1 MVENVMQASPAESAL
16 LAPEG
21 EVFVMPCSTS
31 QKRFWMLEQ
40 MSPGNTALN
49 IPIAL
54 KLSGPLDVEILEQ
67 ALNAIVGRHEILRTH
82 FALIDEE
89 PRQVISP
96 HVTFRLNRIDAGD
109 LPVEQHAARIRQ
121 AMDAE
126 AQQPLDLRHAPLL
139 RATLLQLAPQES
151 VLMFTAHHIIS
162 DGWSSGVLVREL
174 GLFYD
179 ALRRDRPAEL
189 PPLAVQFADY
199 ALWQEEWLKTPEFQ
213 KQLDYWREAF
223 GEGDLPVLDFPTDFQ
238 RQAGQGT
245 EAILEGLLLPQ
256 PLSEAL
262 KRFCLEEGVTLFML
276 FFNAYFILLHRY
288 TGQARLMIGTTA
300 ANRNK
305 PELEALIGLFAN
317 ILILNSEVPGDMPFR
332 EFLVRRRDQSLA
344 GFANHEA
351 PFEKVLEELQR
362 RKTLPTPLLQTHFLF
377 QKAFMQ
383 PVACGGLT
391 IRPLHS
397 ISPGSTFELTFGIV
411 ERQEGIR
418 LQMEYRTSL
427 FQPETIRRLLQ
438 HFQALLESIVAHPE
452 TPLDALPMF
461 AVDEREKLE
470 AALHPQPE
478 PSALTF
484 DPSATLQNL
493 AQQLDLHFQKDTT
506 PFALPADLPPGAFLI
521 ALDSHLRLLPIG
533 IPGDVYLGHPAL
545 SSKDVSGPSD
555 AAAPVPL
562 LKTGFIG
569 RNNENARV
577 ELWGRPED
585 AIRVQGFRFNLRAIE
600 ARLRLHPAVA
610 EAAVA
615 IHPQASDRNKLLGY
629 VVPKPGATIS
639 SDNLR
644 TFLRG
649 KISDFILPSAI
660 LTVSS
665 LPRDAH
671 GNLLTGQLPLPM
683 PSARQSTTDHVP
695 MRAILHQQL
704 LEIWEDLLKT
714 SGLAID
720 DNFFEC
726 GGNSF
731 LALRMMLQVEK
742 LCGRP
747 LPLSLLITGATISNL
762 ATYIVETANSSEID
776 TPLIPLQTRGTKPP
790 LFFLHGDWAGGGFYC
805 NRLSAQ
811 LGDDQPFYVLP
822 PYHMREERLLTMQ
835 EMAAY
840 HCAAVRKQSP
850 RGPYFLGGYCI
861 GAAVAME
868 MARQLIA
875 EGETV
880 AHLFLVDPPVW
891 AGPWFRRLW
900 PLADKI
906 GDARKWNVEK
916 KIDFFDRYL
925 VSLIRWGKR
934 PLAAKL
940 ASLARRLGLK
950 IETTSSA
957 GHADPASDDAEL
969 VDSFAYTVYFLAYR
983 LYSLPP
989 LSVPATLYLP
999 ESTPAA
1005 RLAALSRSSR
1015 MDPAKYTVEMLPGNH
1030 TTCVTKHTAALAEK
1044 IKAKLAL

>member
-1 MVENVMQASPAESAL
+1 MVENVMEVTAPPAQSASF
-16 LAPEG
+16 EG
-21 EVFVMPCSTS
+21 EVFVMPCSIS

-54 KLSGPLDVEILEQ
+54 KLSGPLDVQILEQ
-67 ALNAIVGRHEILRTH
+67 ALNAIVSRHEILRTH

-89 PRQVISP
+89 PRQVISS
-96 HVTFRLNRIDAGD
+96 HVAFKLHRIDWGN
-109 LPVEQHAARIRQ
+109 LPPEQHAARIRQ

-139 RATLLQLAPQES
+139 RATLLRLAPQES

-179 ALRRDRPAEL
+179 ALRQDRPADL
-189 PPLAVQFADY
+189 PPLAIQFADY

-256 PLSEAL
+256 ALSEAL
-262 KRFCLEEGVTLFML
+262 KRFCLEEGVTFFML

-317 ILILNSEVPGDMPFR
+317 ILILHSEVPGDMPFR
-332 EFLVRRRDQSLA
+332 EFLVRQRDQSLA
-344 GFANHEA
+344 SFANHEA
-351 PFEKVLEELQR
+351 PFEKVLEELQQ

-383 PVACGGLT
+383 PVACGDLT

-427 FQPETIRRLLQ
+427 FQPETIRHLLQ

-452 TPLDALPMF
+452 TPLDALPLF
-461 AVDEREKLE
+461 AGDEREKLE
-470 AALHPQPE
+470 SALYPQPAT
-478 PSALTF
+478 SASTF
-484 DPSATLQNL
+484 DPSALLQDL
-493 AQQLDLHFQKDTT
+493 ARQLDTHFQKDTT
-506 PFALPADLPPGAFLI
+506 PFAPPADLPPGAFLI
-521 ALDSHLRLLPIG
+521 ALDFQLRLLPIG
-533 IPGDVYLGHPAL
+533 IPGDVYFGHPSL
-545 SSKDVSGPSD
+545 NSEDVLGPSD
-555 AAAPVPL
+555 AAVPVPL
-562 LKTGFIG
+562 FKTGFLG
-569 RNNENARV
+569 RNNEDARV

-585 AIRVQGFRFNLRAIE
+585 FVRVQGFRFNVRVIE
-600 ARLRLHPAVA
+600 TRLRLHPDVA

-615 IHPQASDRNKLLGY
+615 IHPQASDRNKLVGY
-629 VVPKPGATIS
+629 IVPKSGAMLS
-639 SDNLR
+639 SDDLR
-644 TFLRG
+644 AFLRG

-660 LTVSS
+660 LSVSC

-671 GNLLTGQLPLPM
+671 GDLLVDQLPLPM
-683 PSARQSTTDHVP
+683 PSARQAATDHVP

-704 LEIWEDLLKT
+704 LEIWEGLLKT
-714 SGLAID
+714 SGLTID

-747 LPLSLLITGATISNL
+747 LPLSLLITGATVANL
-762 ATYIVETANSSEID
+762 ASYIVETANGSEID

-811 LGDDQPFYVLP
+811 LGNDQPFYVLP
-822 PYHMREERLLTMQ
+822 PYHMREEKLLTIQ
-835 EMAAY
+835 EMAAW

-850 RGPYFLGGYCI
+850 HGPYFLGGYCI

-868 MARQLIA
+868 MARQFIA

-880 AHLFLVDPPVW
+880 AHLFLIDPPVW

-906 GDARKWNVEK
+906 GDAQKWTVEK

-940 ASLARRLGLK
+940 ASLGHRLGLK
-950 IETTSSA
+950 IASASSA
-957 GHADPASDDAEL
+957 DDLASDDAEL

-983 LYSLPP
+983 LYSLQP
-989 LSVPATLYLP
+989 LPVPATLYFP

-1005 RLAALSRSSR
+1005 RLAGLSRSSR
-1015 MDPAKYTVEMLPGNH
+1015 MDPAKYTIEMLPGNH

-1044 IKAKLAL
+1044 IKERLDSLG